1 MTLLALLLVT
11 GAHLAAWVGLF
22 RFVTPRWRVALA
34 LLLPPLVALHWWERA
49 ESTDARERRQALWVL
64 GAWLGTFLF
73 YVLWTSVT

>member
-49 ESTDARERRQALWVL
+49 ESTDARERRQALWSSAR
-64 GAWLGTFLF
+64 GSARSCSTCCGPE
-73 YVLWTSVT
+73 